1 MGTARVDHRKA
12 ERSVTW
18 AGLVHLLVVYV
29 VWGSTYLAIRVG
41 VREGAGFPPFTF
53 GALRVVVAG
62 VLLLLWAGWA
72 GARIKPNKK
81 ELWTLAVSGLLLWTG
96 GNGMVIWAEH
106 NIHSAYAAL
115 LVSSTPMWAAVV
127 EAIVDRVAPSA
138 LLILSLTIGFL
149 GTALLSVPILRSGTS
164 ADLLSVF
171 GLLFASLSWSSGSI
185 FQNRHPVGL
194 GVRASSAYQ
203 QLFGSAGF
211 IVLALILNEPTPRP
225 TAEAWYAWGYL
236 VVIGSIFAFT
246 SFVQALRLLP
256 TGIVF
261 TYAYVNPVIAVF
273 LGWLVLSE
281 PVTVWTLG
289 GASLVLLG
297 VAGVFREKGSARR
310 QARRPDTGDDK

>member
-1 MGTARVDHRKA
+1 MGTARVDQGNS

-18 AGLVHLLVVYV
+18 TGLGHLMVVYV

-41 VREGAGFPPFTF
+41 VREGAGFAPFTF
-53 GALRVVVAG
+53 GALRVLVAG
-62 VLLLLWAGWA
+62 ILLLLWARWS
-72 GARIKPNKK
+72 GARIKPSRT

-96 GNGMVIWAEH
+96 GNGILIWAEH

-115 LVSSTPMWAAVV
+115 LVSSTPMWAVIV

-138 LLILSLTIGFL
+138 LLIGSLTIGFL
-149 GTALLSVPILRSGTS
+149 GTALLSFPILRSGSS
-164 ADLLSVF
+164 ADFLSVV
-171 GLLFASLSWSSGSI
+171 GLLVGSLCWSIGSI
-185 FQNRHPVGL
+185 FQNRHPVAL

-203 QLFGSAGF
+203 QLFGSLGF
-211 IVLALILNEPTPRP
+211 ISLALILNEPTPRP

-273 LGWLVLSE
+273 LGWLILSE
-281 PVTVWTLG
+281 PVTVWTIG
-289 GASLVLLG
+289 GASLVLVG
-297 VAGVFREKGSARR
+297 VAGVFHQKGRR
-310 QARRPDTGDDK
+310 AKAGRSGAGDPQ

>member
-1 MGTARVDHRKA
+1 MGKAGVDQRNS

-18 AGLVHLLVVYV
+18 AGLIHLLVVYV
-29 VWGSTYLAIRVG
+29 VWGSTYLAIRVA

-53 GALRVVVAG
+53 GALRVLVAG
-62 VLLLLWAGWA
+62 VLLLLWAGWSR
-72 GARIKPNKK
+72 ARIKPSRK

-106 NIHSAYAAL
+106 NISSAYAAL
-115 LVSSTPMWAAVV
+115 LVSSTPMWAVIV
-127 EAIVDRVAPSA
+127 ETIVDRVAPSA
-138 LLILSLTIGFL
+138 LLILSLIIGFL
-149 GTALLSVPILRSGTS
+149 GTALLSFPILRSGTS
-164 ADLLSVF
+164 ADFLSVV
-171 GLLFASLSWSSGSI
+171 GLMLASLSWSSGSI

-211 IVLALILNEPTPRP
+211 ILLALILNEPTPRP

-236 VVIGSIFAFT
+236 VVIGSVIAFT

-273 LGWLVLSE
+273 LGWLILSE
-281 PVTVWTLG
+281 PVTVWTIG
-289 GASLVLLG
+289 GASLVLVG
-297 VAGVFREKGSARR
+297 VAGVFHQKGSSRR
-310 QARRPDTGDDK
+310 KAGRSGAGDRQ

>member
-1 MGTARVDHRKA
+1 MATASIDKSTTD
-12 ERSVTW
+12 RSVTW

-41 VREGAGFPPFTF
+41 VREGAGFAPFTF

-62 VLLLLWAGWA
+62 VLLLLWAKWA
-72 GARIKPNKK
+72 GARVKPSRK
-81 ELWTLAVSGLLLWTG
+81 ELVTLAVSGVLLWTG

-106 NIHSAYAAL
+106 HIHSAYAAL
-115 LVSSTPMWAAVV
+115 LVSSTPMWAAIV

-138 LLILSLTIGFL
+138 LLIMSLVVGFL
-149 GTALLSVPILRSGTS
+149 GTALLRFPILRSGTS
-164 ADLLSVF
+164 ADLLSVI

-203 QLFGSAGF
+203 QLFGSVGF
-211 IVLALILNEPTPRP
+211 IVLALILSEPTPRP
-225 TAEAWYAWGYL
+225 TTEAWLAWGYL
-236 VVIGSIFAFT
+236 VVVGSILAFT
-246 SFVQALRLLP
+246 SFIQALRLLP

-261 TYAYVNPVIAVF
+261 TYAYVNPVIAVV

-281 PVTVWTLG
+281 PVTVWTIG
-289 GASLVLLG
+289 GASLVLVG
-297 VAGVFREKGSARR
+297 VAGVFHEKGGSRQRARR
-310 QARRPDTGDDK
+310 AGAGENQ